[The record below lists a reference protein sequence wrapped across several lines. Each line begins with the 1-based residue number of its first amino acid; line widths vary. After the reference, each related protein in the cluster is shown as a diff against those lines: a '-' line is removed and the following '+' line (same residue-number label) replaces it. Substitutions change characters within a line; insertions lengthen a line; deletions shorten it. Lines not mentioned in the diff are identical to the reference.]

1 MVTQGGVGPCRE
13 HQKVVEEEEQQP
25 QQQRRLET
33 AVDLTGKS
41 RSCINTKQNK
51 TKRTQ
56 QNKKTHIGEQ
66 K

>member
-1 MVTQGGVGPCRE
+1 M
-13 HQKVVEEEEQQP
+13 VEEEEE

-51 TKRTQ
+51 KQTLT
-56 QNKKTHIGEQ
+56 NKNENVFSYFLFVVVVACGENRKCQ
-66 K
+66 KL